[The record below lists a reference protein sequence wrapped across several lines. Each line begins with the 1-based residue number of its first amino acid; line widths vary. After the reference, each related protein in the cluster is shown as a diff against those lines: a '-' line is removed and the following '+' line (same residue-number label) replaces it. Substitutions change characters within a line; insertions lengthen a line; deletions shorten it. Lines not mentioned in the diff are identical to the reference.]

1 MTFWT
6 RRRSRQLIALTMVTL
21 ILVLG
26 SALAA
31 YAASLERY
39 PSSYVGGAAQD
50 DATSTATLVVPA
62 QGADPAVME
71 STENATPT
79 TTITPTMPSP
89 THTPTPI
96 PASNVI
102 ENGGFEEGF
111 VEGQGVGV
119 GWGRFQNGS
128 VFAGWYDD
136 SWSKVVYEGEHA
148 QLLELIDATEG
159 NRYVGIF
166 QTVSVVPDAEYDL
179 TLHGLVRSDEGSP
192 EASNYGYRM
201 QYGIDF
207 SGGGNWESEDI
218 EWVEL
223 MWDDQPREDP
233 TGQNVYQMEVYTTT
247 LTTQGPSLT
256 LFIRGWKKWADPR
269 EGNFDIDGVSLV
281 GPQSPSQSQPDE
293 DQATETPEPGMPE
306 TGNEFALLENSVLVV
321 ASAVLLVILAGG
333 AVWGLTRRRP

>member
-6 RRRSRQLIALTMVTL
+6 KRLSRQLIALTMITL

-31 YAASLERY
+31 YAASLDRQ
-39 PSSYVGGAAQD
+39 PSSYVGAVAQD
-50 DATSTATLVVPA
+50 DATSTATLVVPGE
-62 QGADPAVME
+62 GAEQAVME

-79 TTITPTMPSP
+79 TTITPTTPSP

-96 PASNVI
+96 PAGNVI
-102 ENGGFEEGF
+102 VNGGFEEGF

-119 GWGRFQNGS
+119 DWGRFQNGN
-128 VFAGWYDD
+128 VRAGWYDD

-148 QLLELIDATEG
+148 QLLELIDASEG

-192 EASNYGYRM
+192 ETSNYGYRM
-201 QYGIDF
+201 QYGVDF
-207 SGGGNWESEDI
+207 SGGTNWESEDI

-223 MWDDQPREDP
+223 MWDDQPREDL
-233 TGQNVYQMEVYTTT
+233 TGQNVYRMEVHTTT
-247 LTTQGPSLT
+247 LTTKGPSLT
-256 LFIRGWKKWADPR
+256 LFIRGWKKWADSR

-281 GPQSPSQSQPDE
+281 GPQSPSDMQPDD

-333 AVWGLTRRRP
+333 AVWGLSRRRP